1 MKTHSELRRLFTQF
15 WKEAPRNHTEIPAA
29 PLVLAND
36 ATTLF
41 TSSGM
46 QPLVPYL
53 IGEKHPLG
61 TRLFDIQP
69 SIRTQ
74 DIEEVGNNR
83 HTTFFHMMGNWSL
96 GEYFKEEQ
104 LAWKWEFFTKVL
116 GLPKEK
122 LYVSV
127 FEGNNDV
134 PRDNESAEMWKKLGI
149 EDDHLSYYGVDKNWW
164 SRSGPP
170 DKMPEGEI
178 GGPDSEV
185 FYDFG
190 TEHDSK
196 FGEICHPNCDCGR
209 FMEIGNSV
217 FIQYIKRNGKLEELP
232 QKNVDFGG
240 GFERILAAW
249 NDNPDIFS
257 TDIFTKTIIEIEKLT
272 GKNYEEDKNKWA
284 LRVIADHMRG
294 ATYLVKDGVTPGNKE
309 HGYVLRRLLRRSA
322 VKMYDLTGSIFT
334 STYAPIVT
342 SVIDDLHIAQVIDD
356 EMKKFN
362 ATLEKGLLLF
372 EKEKQLDAH
381 SAFNLFQSY
390 GFPFELTQELA
401 LKKGINLSKEDF
413 DKEFEAHKQLSKTT
427 SAGKFKGGLADQSD
441 QVLKYHT
448 ATHLLHKALQ
458 EIYGDIIRQEGS
470 NITQERMRFDTRL
483 DHKPT
488 DDEVK
493 RIEDIINEKI
503 KENLPVYAL
512 SMSKQDSEK
521 LGASAFFKEKYGDM
535 VQVYCIGGSPEEP
548 SSAYSKE
555 LCGGPHIKNTGEIG
569 EVHLSKVK
577 KIGTQLVRFY
587 LE

>member
-1 MKTHSELRRLFTQF
+1 M
-15 WKEAPRNHTEIPAA
+15 
-29 PLVLAND
+29 
-36 ATTLF
+36 
-41 TSSGM
+41 
-46 QPLVPYL
+46 
-53 IGEKHPLG
+53 G

-74 DIEEVGNNR
+74 DIEEVGDNR
-83 HTTFFHMMGNWSL
+83 HTMLFHMMGNWSL

-116 GLPKEK
+116 GLPVEK
-122 LYVSV
+122 LFVSV
-127 FEGNNDV
+127 FEGNKDV
-134 PRDNESAEMWKKLGI
+134 PRDEASAAIWKKLGI
-149 EDDHLSYYGVDKNWW
+149 KDDHLYYYGVEKNWW

-190 TEHDSK
+190 TKHDSA
-196 FGEICHPNCDCGR
+196 FGETCHPNCDCGR

-217 FIQYIKRNGKLEELP
+217 FIQYIKRNGSLQELP

-249 NDNPDIFS
+249 NDDPDMFA
-257 TDIFTKTIIEIEKLT
+257 TDIFTGIIKAIEKMT
-272 GKNYEEDKNKWA
+272 GKSYSDEKNKWA
-284 LRVIADHMRG
+284 LRVIADHIRA
-294 ATYLVKDGVTPGNKE
+294 ATYLIKDGVVPGNKE
-309 HGYVLRRLLRRSA
+309 HGYVLRRLLRRAA
-322 VKMYDLTGSIFT
+322 VKMYELTGSIFT
-334 STYAPIVT
+334 STYAPISRSILGDAHV
-342 SVIDDLHIAQVIDD
+342 AQVIDE
-356 EMKKFN
+356 EMKKFSS
-362 ATLEKGLLLF
+362 TLEKGLLLV

-401 LKKGINLSKEDF
+401 LKKGISLNKDDF

-458 EIYGDIIRQEGS
+458 EVYGDIIRQEGS

-488 DDEVK
+488 DEEIK
-493 RIEDIINEKI
+493 KIEEIVNRKI
-503 KENLPVYAL
+503 KESLPVFAV
-512 SMSKQDSEK
+512 SMTKEASEK

-535 VQVYCIGGSPEEP
+535 VQVYCIGGTPEDP

-555 LCGGPHIKNTGEIG
+555 LCGGPHVKNTGEIG